1 MTASSRCQS
10 LGLAPDL
17 QTVSGLGLE
26 TGWYPLCNPA
36 LERTVR
42 EASSVVPG
50 LTSWHLPP
58 RVQAAVGHSV
68 RGHLVQAWGPL
79 GAGSGRKEGFG
90 VNGRP
95 ADPRQEDGSLSQTS
109 PKKQP
114 ATPGFVEHR

>member
-26 TGWYPLCNPA
+26 TGWYQLWRGRSGKPHRWCLAWPA
-36 LERTVR
+36 GIYPR
-42 EASSVVPG
+42 
-50 LTSWHLPP
+50 
-58 RVQAAVGHSV
+58 RVQAAVGRSV
-68 RGHLVQAWGPL
+68 RGHLVQAWSPL